1 MARED
6 VKGFGDL
13 LFVKLPIVAAAHSSY
28 SMGMDHGD
36 QNIWGERLE
45 SVNTLPSVILIL
57 LPARPWCSAEKIA
70 IISKMF
76 T

>member
-13 LFVKLPIVAAAHSSY
+13 LLVRLAIVAAAHSSY

-36 QNIWGERLE
+36 QNIWGGDWSL
-45 SVNTLPSVILIL
+45 
-57 LPARPWCSAEKIA
+57 
-70 IISKMF
+70 
-76 T
+76 